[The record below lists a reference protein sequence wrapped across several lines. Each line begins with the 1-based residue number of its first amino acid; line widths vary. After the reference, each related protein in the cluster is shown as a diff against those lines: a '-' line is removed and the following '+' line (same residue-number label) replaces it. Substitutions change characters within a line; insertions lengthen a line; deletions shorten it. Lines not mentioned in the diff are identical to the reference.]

1 MVPSLREDDGASTVA
16 WLEAPVPTERSHV
29 QLEVDEEPPVP
40 DEPSAAV
47 PFAAGMPTL
56 AAGDSMVEK
65 LPGWQMNICR
75 SLGAWDIG

>member
-1 MVPSLREDDGASTVA
+1 MA

-47 PFAAGMPTL
+47 PFAAWSNGSDAT
-56 AAGDSMVEK
+56 AAVDPRVA
-65 LPGWQMNICR
+65 PGVTTIWWTNR
-75 SLGAWDIG
+75 WD